1 MNSRALYRVRDIKA
15 SIVHIRSLLA
25 GKSFDEMY
33 SNAVVRAAFERFLEI
48 LSEAS
53 RSVPAEWKTQ
63 FGPAVPWRQIADLG
77 NFFAI
82 NITERMRR
90 CFGRST
96 RAISMCSRTRLTPSS
111 PSTAVPRVP
120 PRPRAPAPYPC
131 G

>member
-77 NFFAI
+77 NFLRHQYHRTDAQMLWAI
-82 NITERMRR
+82 YESDLDVLEDAIDAILAEY
-90 CFGRST
+90 GR
-96 RAISMCSRTRLTPSS
+96 P
-111 PSTAVPRVP
+111 
-120 PRPRAPAPYPC
+120 
-131 G
+131 